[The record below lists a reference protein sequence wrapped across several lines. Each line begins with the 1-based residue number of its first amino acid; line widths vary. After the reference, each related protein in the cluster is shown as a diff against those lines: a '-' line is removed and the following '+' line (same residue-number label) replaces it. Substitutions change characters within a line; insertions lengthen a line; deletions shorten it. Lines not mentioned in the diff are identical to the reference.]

1 MSPQMKSLHE
11 VRQLADGELS
21 LKARLGYVALLLV
34 ASGMTT
40 VILSLWLTE
49 AALPLRTQAAFGVMS
64 LIGAS
69 WTAFSAWALATRR
82 PLFARDRVIAG
93 RMAVAFT
100 ALFLAGAIAAV
111 IVANNTATVAVVGR
125 SSPRRVNRKAI
136 TAVANT
142 SKNPST
148 HKCTTHQRQYS
159 TMERCVCSLH
169 MRPAP

>member
-1 MSPQMKSLHE
+1 MSPQMKSLQE

-21 LKARLGYVALLLV
+21 LKARLGYVALLLA

-49 AALPLRTQAAFGVMS
+49 AALPLRTQGAFGVMS

-69 WTAFSAWALATRR
+69 WTAFCAWALATRR

-100 ALFLAGAIAAV
+100 ALFLAGAIVAV
-111 IVANNTATVAVVGR
+111 IVANNTAAYAVLFTGAAMLALAIRVLLGA
-125 SSPRRVNRKAI
+125 RRRFEELLARR
-136 TAVANT
+136 AQLT
-142 SKNPST
+142 S
-148 HKCTTHQRQYS
+148 
-159 TMERCVCSLH
+159 
-169 MRPAP
+169 